1 MSMELEQS
9 GTESMD
15 MELGQSGIESTDME
29 LGQSGVVRK
38 TNELAIET
46 IHLSKFFGKENQI
59 RAVDNLNLQV
69 RKGEVFGFVGPN
81 GAGKTTTMKMLIG
94 LLEPSEGSGKV
105 AGFDIVREIINI
117 REQTGVLPEPA
128 GFYDNLTA
136 RQNLRFYAKLY
147 NIEPEVR
154 EKRIVSLLETVDLTR
169 AIDQKIGGFSTGMR
183 KRFGLAQALI
193 NEPLVLFLDEPT
205 SGIDPLGAQMMRDL
219 IKDLNRSKEVTVFLS
234 SHSME
239 EVQEICDRIA
249 IIARGKLL
257 AVGSVEDLRDIVR
270 AKEGVHYLLEV
281 EDIPLSEAAETIKK
295 VEGVQDLEI
304 QGRTLHIHTKMKLRT
319 EIAKAVK
326 KAGGTVSV
334 FEEEEMNLQK
344 LFLKIIEGV

>member
-1 MSMELEQS
+1 MESMSMESIGIESIGMDLEQS
-9 GTESMD
+9 GIVQKADEF
-15 MELGQSGIESTDME
+15 
-29 LGQSGVVRK
+29 
-38 TNELAIET
+38 AIET
-46 IHLSKFFGKENQI
+46 IHLSKIFGKKNQI

-105 AGFDIVREIINI
+105 AGFDIIREVINI
-117 REQTGVLPEPA
+117 RERTGTLPEPA

-147 NIEPEVR
+147 NMDSKVR
-154 EKRIVSLLETVDLTR
+154 EQRVVKLLETVGLSR

-193 NEPLVLFLDEPT
+193 NEPSVLFLDEPT

-219 IKDLNRSKEVTVFLS
+219 IKDLNQSKGVTVFLS

-239 EVQEICDRIA
+239 EVEEICDRIA

-257 AVGSVEDLRDIVR
+257 AVGSVEDLRDIIR

-281 EDIPLSEAAETIKK
+281 QDIPLSEVAESIKN
-295 VEGVQDLEI
+295 VEGVQALEI
-304 QGRTLHIHTKMKLRT
+304 QDRTLHVRAKTKLRT
-319 EIAKAVK
+319 EIAKAVRQ
-326 KAGGTVSV
+326 AGGTVSM

>member
-15 MELGQSGIESTDME
+15 MELGQSGIESMDME

-38 TNELAIET
+38 TNKLAIET

-147 NIEPEVR
+147 NIGPEVR
-154 EKRIVSLLETVDLTR
+154 EKRIVGLLETVDLTR

-219 IKDLNRSKEVTVFLS
+219 IKDLNRSKGVTVFLS

-281 EDIPLSEAAETIKK
+281 EDIPLSEAAEAIKK

-304 QGRTLHIHTKMKLRT
+304 QDRTLHIHTKMKLRT
-319 EIAKAVK
+319 EIAKAIK
-326 KAGGTVSV
+326 KAGGTVSM